1 MKSLTKTLLKGATYL
16 AFTASVATVS
26 MAQAETEKPATQP
39 KVTVETTDKV
49 LLEGK
54 KFSQIAKVKEP
65 TEDLE
70 LEIEGI
76 KHSISIAFENG
87 ETVLVVPAQ
96 SKDSKE
102 VIRETFMALSGDKNV
117 SVKVVGE

>member
-1 MKSLTKTLLKGATYL
+1 MKSLTKTVLKSVAFL
-16 AFTASVATVS
+16 AFTASAAIIS
-26 MAQAETEKPATQP
+26 MAQAENEKPDTEP
-39 KVTVETTDKV
+39 KVTVQTTDKV

-65 TEDLE
+65 TENLE

-76 KHSISIAFENG
+76 KHSINIAFENG
-87 ETVLVVPAQ
+87 ETILVVPAE
-96 SKDSKE
+96 SKDSKQ

-117 SVKVVGE
+117 SVKVVGK